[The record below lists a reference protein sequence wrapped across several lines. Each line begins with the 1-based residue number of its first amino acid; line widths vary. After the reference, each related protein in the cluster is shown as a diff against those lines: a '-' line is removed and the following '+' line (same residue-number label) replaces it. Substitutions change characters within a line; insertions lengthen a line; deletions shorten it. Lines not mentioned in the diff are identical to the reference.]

1 MKPEK
6 PDFIKKAIRSGD
18 SGLLSAAGKKGAE
31 MKQAYKE
38 VQAGTVLIDSLEKE
52 IKYWKDFLENNLHI
66 TDTNGEPMPEDY
78 NERVND
84 HLEDLKA
91 RLQELRGH

>member
-1 MKPEK
+1 M
-6 PDFIKKAIRSGD
+6 RSGD
-18 SGLLSAAGKKGAE
+18 SELLSAAGKKGAS

-38 VQAGTVLIDSLEKE
+38 VHEGTVLIDNLEKE
-52 IKYWKDFLENNLHI
+52 ITYWKDFLENNLHI

-78 NERVND
+78 NERVTD
-84 HLEDLKA
+84 HLQDLEA